1 MEGKGY
7 GFLTF
12 ERVSD
17 AQEFLGVRAP
27 GFGRWWEG
35 CILVRSVG
43 HVTGV
48 PRCYMRACAKLAQ
61 QHEHDINGKKVE
73 AKAAIPK
80 DQGGSRLT
88 KKLYVGLL
96 RGQVLFPWSAWTVLR
111 KRLACSRHH
120 HTKLLVDHSNEPI
133 GEAPAVLCGQWAAQ
147 LSSMRR
153 LLGCARQS
161 GHVLCC
167 P

>member
-27 GFGRWWEG
+27 GAGRWRDG
-35 CILVRSVG
+35 FILVRSWFRVSLSG
-43 HVTGV
+43 LLKL
-48 PRCYMRACAKLAQ
+48 RACAKLAQ

-96 RGQVLFPWSAWTVLR
+96 WGRVLFSW
-111 KRLACSRHH
+111 LA
-120 HTKLLVDHSNEPI
+120 LV
-133 GEAPAVLCGQWAAQ
+133 GAVKAPCVQQA
-147 LSSMRR
+147 LS
-153 LLGCARQS
+153 
-161 GHVLCC
+161 HVW
-167 P
+167 